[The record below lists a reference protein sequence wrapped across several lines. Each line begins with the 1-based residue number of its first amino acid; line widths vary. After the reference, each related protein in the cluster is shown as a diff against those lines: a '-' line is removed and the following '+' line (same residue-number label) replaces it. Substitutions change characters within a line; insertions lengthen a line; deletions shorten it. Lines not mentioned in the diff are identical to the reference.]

1 MAHTGQSDPWE
12 RLPGET
18 ARQYECFCAYR
29 DMRYLEKPKKPGGI
43 VRPDFTVRR
52 SIRGLAEQMGVTRKS
67 LEPMSAKFDWVA
79 RAEEYD
85 SYILDCVAAQNTAQI
100 VKMHEKHAAIA
111 EQMLRKA
118 TSRLLTIPDTDIDAN
133 AVVRMVDIGVKVE
146 RLSRGEP
153 TENRTVTH
161 GGALEVENTQRADL
175 SALSDERVDPRGNLA
190 GQILLDHG
198 DRLPADKI
206 LQF

>member
-1 MAHTGQSDPWE
+1 MSASA
-12 RLPGET
+12 LT
-18 ARQYECFCAYR
+18 AICDTWRSQRSRAA
-29 DMRYLEKPKKPGGI
+29 L

-118 TSRLLTIPDTDIDAN
+118 TSRLLTT
-133 AVVRMVDIGVKVE
+133 
-146 RLSRGEP
+146 
-153 TENRTVTH
+153 RT
-161 GGALEVENTQRADL
+161 
-175 SALSDERVDPRGNLA
+175 P
-190 GQILLDHG
+190 I
-198 DRLPADKI
+198 
-206 LQF
+206 

>member
-1 MAHTGQSDPWE
+1 MAHTGQRDPWE
-12 RLPGET
+12 KLPGET

-29 DMRYLEKPKKPGGI
+29 DMRYLEKPKKPGDV

-52 SIRGLAEQMGVTRKS
+52 SIRGLAEQLGVTRKS

-85 SYILDCVAAQNTAQI
+85 NYILDCVAAKNTANI

-118 TSRLLTIPDTDIDAN
+118 THAC
-133 AVVRMVDIGVKVE
+133 
-146 RLSRGEP
+146 
-153 TENRTVTH
+153 
-161 GGALEVENTQRADL
+161 
-175 SALSDERVDPRGNLA
+175 
-190 GQILLDHG
+190 
-198 DRLPADKI
+198 
-206 LQF
+206 